1 MKKIKPHRSMLG
13 MGVSCQNPR
22 KEDRQDRRTDGQR
35 DRWTDRQTED
45 GGVAILDKRELGL
58 HITRLLV
65 MT

>member
-1 MKKIKPHRSMLG
+1 MKKIKPQRSMLG
-13 MGVSCQNPR
+13 MGVSCQNQR

-35 DRWTDRQTED
+35 DRWTYRQTED